1 MNVIACI
8 GEHLSEREAGR
19 TMKVCRKQLSAIRSK
34 INHSLFLFLRI
45 AFSLRLEISHNRLW
59 TCLGNRNWKG
69 CHTWPGS
76 GSPWQNQT
84 MAIQQHQQDS
94 WKSNKDNLWGIGEG
108 WKLPWV
114 NLKERHWR
122 FSDWRGSSYR
132 TIQNNRWDCEQVMSK
147 LWWIGWNLKDTIIGK
162 GSYQSTDVSK
172 KFLILA
178 SISSSICFGMIL
190 RPSDSN

>member
-76 GSPWQNQT
+76 GSPWQNQK
-84 MAIQQHQQDS
+84 MVIKQHQQNS
-94 WKSNKDNLWGIGEG
+94 RKSNKDNLWGISEG
-108 WKLPWV
+108 WKLPWT

-147 LWWIGWNLKDTIIGK
+147 LWWIAFN
-162 GSYQSTDVSK
+162 
-172 KFLILA
+172 
-178 SISSSICFGMIL
+178 
-190 RPSDSN
+190 